1 MQQFAHAMTRMGGGM
16 ANGFAN
22 GTLRNGTV
30 HNGTLPNGTM
40 ANGFAGM
47 ANNKVRA
54 LGYCPPKYLQSTWEV
69 LVLFLGQVLNEKTGK
84 LIVSDC
90 RRLLILSTPVESQV
104 CC

>member
-54 LGYCPPKYLQSTWEV
+54 LTVLRIIEVPPNSWKV
-69 LVLFLGQVLNEKTGK
+69 LVLF
-84 LIVSDC
+84 
-90 RRLLILSTPVESQV
+90 
-104 CC
+104 